1 MSLSGDLVSSGNR
14 SVRGLHQS
22 AQAGAKGGLG
32 SFGERE
38 KGEEEARCGASVES
52 AGMEQLDWRS
62 FTPSEIDPSKCMA
75 RTWNFGK
82 GGQCTKSKLAGE
94 RFCKGCARRLV
105 HGAVDGPIPEKK
117 LIEFQKEAKKCAKKR
132 GRESGVLHVGGGAGG
147 SGSRVVGGLDSIAS
161 TKEPG
166 GEARGTLSGGVSN
179 ASFTAVPRRTEIGD
193 MKDILAENQYV
204 EREME
209 RRNFQRRDGQW
220 VGGVLLPEDPL
231 DDAEL
236 ESSLRSLFRTQQAEG
251 RSRAWGPGR
260 TLGRS

>member
-1 MSLSGDLVSSGNR
+1 MWCPQVVAACGACTSQHKLGPKPGLVHF
-14 SVRGLHQS
+14 V
-22 AQAGAKGGLG
+22 
-32 SFGERE
+32 EEE
-38 KGEEEARCGASVES
+38 KGDEEAPCGASVES
-52 AGMEQLDWRS
+52 AAVEQLDWRS
-62 FTPSEIDPSKCMA
+62 FTPSEVDPSKCLA

-117 LIEFQKEAKKCAKKR
+117 LIDFQKEAKKCAKKR
-132 GRESGVLHVGGGAGG
+132 GRESGGLHVGGGAGG

-166 GEARGTLSGGVSN
+166 GEARATLSGGVSN

-220 VGGVLLPEDPL
+220 VGGVLLRGDPPDG
-231 DDAEL
+231 DDL
-236 ESSLRSLFRTQQAEG
+236 ESFLRRQFQAQ
-251 RSRAWGPGR
+251 RDTARVTAWGPGR